1 MKMKDYSEN
10 KKAYE
15 TRFKKVTLRF
25 TEKEHQQ
32 ILKKKGDLSLTEYI
46 KFTVLSTRKSV
57 FGYSEQDKM
66 FFKST
71 AKELSL
77 IGNNINQIARNTNI
91 ETIKQGGNPN
101 ETAKELDRLLP
112 LLYQLILAT
121 RKKL

>member
-1 MKMKDYSEN
+1 MKDYSEN

-112 LLYQLILAT
+112 LLYQLILET

>member
-112 LLYQLILAT
+112 LLYQLILET